1 MSVQNKSF
9 DLINK
14 LREANETFDKSP
26 AITGMSGLT
35 FPGYVDAMRTVMFTG
50 HLNQF
55 LNTIETEPP
64 LIATHNENIVGKH
77 SCGYKQAKSNLTVV
91 KKIVKFEELLE
102 HPNVY
107 TLIVYDKDNDIY
119 DGITRNVFEDLVEN
133 FGYMYVNTGIDSL
146 KEGDEIT
153 EGDVLYHSTSY
164 DHETMDYGF
173 GNNMVVAYTTDPYT
187 SEDAAKISVSGYYKT
202 RAPFP
207 ESIMV
212 GLNSNEYLMNSF
224 GDEYEHLGLPKIG
237 EPVDKHI
244 AVVRPLFNDQI
255 LSDFNNKALKEVR
268 DGDVVYKVDDNTIVT
283 DYIIYDN
290 NDVPIENPFYEQIN
304 ELIKYQDRYFREIV
318 EACQEI
324 EANGGKL
331 SEELDALYDRAMD
344 MIDKEKKWKIKD
356 SVFDNMKIEV
366 QCYRLGYGEK
376 GNKYTGR
383 YGNKSVI
390 AKVVP
395 DEEMF
400 YTHDG
405 RRVDLVISLLAIVNR
420 TTGFVLYEI
429 FINNASYQ
437 IRQHMMKL
445 HGLKLKEKILFDYI
459 KCLNEEE
466 YAGMKEIYDSLDK
479 KEKEEFINDAI
490 ERGITIYQTPIWETE
505 YIWYRI
511 LRLLDMFEG
520 IVGEVDLYIKKWN
533 REYKVLTK
541 YVIGEMYIMRLK
553 QSDRRGFSVRNTGAL
568 DARGLPTKSFKS
580 KYHLEKFS
588 SNCIRFGEF
597 ESLNFSIGILP
608 ADIAL
613 FHTLY
618 RTSIKG
624 RRDFTASLFK
634 EEGVLSLDKTYK
646 SIVGEIFRVILKS
659 LGIELDFIDDDEII
673 RELDDNSIEQFEID
687 GKTVMCS
694 PYQYHLLERYNEVRA
709 DILSDNPI
717 MLESD
722 LEKAIE
728 KDLKARKY
736 INGPLLSE
744 IDENLKKL
752 VDEEVEKIIASINTE
767 KDLEN
772 K

>member
-1 MSVQNKSF
+1 MAVQSKSF

-14 LREANETFDKSP
+14 LRGANERYQGDP
-26 AITGMSGLT
+26 AVLGMSMLT
-35 FPGYVDAMRTVMFTG
+35 HPNYVDAMRSVMFTG

-55 LNTIETEPP
+55 LNTIELEPP
-64 LIATHNENIVGKH
+64 LISTHNENIVGKH
-77 SCGYKQAKSNLTVV
+77 SCGYKDTKSKLTVI

-107 TLIVYDKDNDIY
+107 TLIVYNSEKDEY
-119 DGITRNVFEDLVEN
+119 DVISRNVFEDLVEN
-133 FGYMYVNTGIDSL
+133 FGYMYVNTEVDKYSD
-146 KEGDEIT
+146 GDEIP
-153 EGDVLYHSTSY
+153 EGTVLYHSTSY
-164 DHETMDYGF
+164 DHDTMDYGY
-173 GNNMVVAYTTDPYT
+173 GNNITVAYMTDPYT
-187 SEDAAKISVSGYYKT
+187 SEDAAVFSVDGYYKT

-207 ESIMV
+207 ESIMI
-212 GLNSNEYLMNSF
+212 GLNSNEYLMNTF
-224 GDEYEHLGLPKIG
+224 GDDKHHIGLPIIG

-268 DGDVVYKVDDNTIVT
+268 DGDIVYKVDDNTIVT
-283 DYIIYDN
+283 DYTIYDN
-290 NDVPIENPFYEQIN
+290 NDIPIENPFYEQLN
-304 ELIKYQDRYFREIV
+304 ELIKHQDKYYKEIV
-318 EACQEI
+318 DTCAGI
-324 EANGGKL
+324 EAGGGKL
-331 SEELDALYDRAMD
+331 SGELDALYDRAMD
-344 MIDKEKKWKIKD
+344 MINKEKKWKIKD

-366 QCYRLGYGEK
+366 SCYRLGYGEK

-390 AKVVP
+390 AKIRP
-395 DEEMF
+395 NNEMP

-405 RRVDLVISLLAIVNR
+405 RRVDLIISLLAIVNR

-437 IRQHMMKL
+437 IRQHMLSKA
-445 HGLKLKEKILFDYI
+445 GLKAKEKILFDYI
-459 KCLNEEE
+459 NILNEDEC
-466 YAGMKEIYDSLDK
+466 KEMRAIYDTLSKEDK
-479 KEKEEFINDAI
+479 ESFIDGAI
-490 ERGITIYQTPIWETE
+490 KDGITIYQTPMWETK

-511 LRLLDMFEG
+511 IDLLNKYDG
-520 IVGEVDLYIKKWN
+520 IIGDVDLYIKKWG
-533 REYKVLTK
+533 REYKILTK
-541 YVIGEMYIMRLK
+541 YVIGEMYTMRLK

-613 FHTLY
+613 FHALY

-646 SIVGEIFRVILKS
+646 SVVGEIFRVIMKS
-659 LGIELDFIDDDEII
+659 LGVEMEFIDVDDII
-673 RELDDNSIEQFEID
+673 HELDDDSIEQFELNGETI
-687 GKTVMCS
+687 MCS
-694 PYQYHLLERYNEVRA
+694 PYQFHILERYNEVRN
-709 DILSDNPI
+709 DILRDNPI

-728 KDLKARKY
+728 KELKARKY

-752 VDEEVEKIIASINTE
+752 VDEEVDKIIADINAE
-767 KDLEN
+767 KGLEDR
-772 K
+772 